1 MRKNTFRKILVT
13 GASSGM
19 GYEVARLLASAGYE
33 VYGAARRVALME
45 PLRSFGVTPVAL
57 DVSSVHSISVCLEVV
72 GAVDVLVNCAG
83 YGSFGA
89 IENVPD
95 AEARRQLEV
104 NVFGLAALCR
114 AVIPGMR
121 ERGYGRI
128 VNISSVAGRACLYF
142 GGWYN
147 VSKYSVE
154 AFSDALRMELKPFGI
169 DVVMVEPGATRT
181 DWGIIAADHLAESSA
196 GSAYEEPA
204 LREAYSMRK
213 GFSLKLFASPSVV
226 ARCIV
231 RAATV
236 RRPRARYLT
245 GSFARTIVFW
255 HTVLPARWWD
265 AIMRSLSS
273 PRLSRLVERL

>member
-1 MRKNTFRKILVT
+1 MLVT

-19 GYEVARLLASAGYE
+19 GYDVARMLASEGYE

-45 PLRSFGVTPVAL
+45 PLKEFGVTPVAL
-57 DVSSVHSISVCLEVV
+57 DVSSPDSISACLEVV

-147 VSKYSVE
+147 VSKYSVDLE
-154 AFSDALRMELKPFGI
+154 FTQTHVHRISDAI
-169 DVVMVEPGATRT
+169 Q
-181 DWGIIAADHLAESSA
+181 SSHPLTP
-196 GSAYEEPA
+196 S
-204 LREAYSMRK
+204 
-213 GFSLKLFASPSVV
+213 SPS
-226 ARCIV
+226 A
-231 RAATV
+231 
-236 RRPRARYLT
+236 LN
-245 GSFARTIVFW
+245 
-255 HTVLPARWWD
+255 
-265 AIMRSLSS
+265 LSQHQG
-273 PRLSRLVERL
+273 LFE